1 MSKVYTCRVAG
12 AYGDVDVTVDTATGD
27 RNGETLSCWLPSAG
41 ETDADARPVT
51 FGAAGVDPEPAPV
64 EPPPATTTGP
74 TGQDVADFIGE
85 GSDATVVERAAKLL
99 PFVAETVKGYTR
111 GQGFTPEGAP
121 FDDVAL
127 VIVASAARL
136 VTNPT
141 LDESEGVGGYS
152 HRPGRFDGWTLPELA
167 ILNRY
172 RRRAQ

>member
-1 MSKVYTCRVAG
+1 MSKVYTCRIAG
-12 AYGDVDVTVDTATGD
+12 AYRDVDVTVDTATGD

-51 FGAAGVDPEPAPV
+51 FGAAGVDPEPAPA
-64 EPPPATTTGP
+64 EPAASTTP
-74 TGQDVADFIGE
+74 TGQDVADFVGE
-85 GSDATVVERAAKLL
+85 GSDVTTVDRAAKLL
-99 PFVAETVKGYTR
+99 PFVIETVRGYTR
-111 GQGFTPEGAP
+111 GQGFTPDGVPA
-121 FDDVAL
+121 DDVAL

-141 LDESEGVGGYS
+141 LDEFEGVGGYS